1 MVTMPINGA
10 PLKIKNTKI
19 NTITNEDVN
28 FYIGKYIYMMGVGS
42 MQDAAKALYKE
53 IPHNSLFMIM
63 VVADTHFIMSG
74 LRHPILDYGYFT
86 CQDYF
91 GNTCAFRESEGVIVP
106 M

>member
-1 MVTMPINGA
+1 MVKTQIYGT

-28 FYIGKYIYMMGVGS
+28 FYTGKYTYMMGVGT
-42 MQDAAKALYKE
+42 MEDAAKALYKE

-63 VVADTHFIMSG
+63 VVADAHFIMTG
-74 LRHPILDYGYFT
+74 LKHPLLDYGYFD

-91 GNTCAFRESEGVIVP
+91 GNKCAFRESNGVIVP